1 MNGAAASCRGR
12 RMVRR
17 FARGAACCWMGWLCL
32 PGAVGGIA
40 QEAGGGVSAGD
51 AAASVRTGA
60 AHTQRARRFL
70 AGRTRAGAGIANPRA
85 NPLNAAWQ
93 AVGPAQGA
101 SQSFDD
107 VTGRLTSVAIDPADA
122 TGNTVYVGTTGGGV
136 WKSVNAAGP
145 AGSVTFAP

>member
-17 FARGAACCWMGWLCL
+17 FARGAACCWIGWLCL

-40 QEAGGGVSAGD
+40 QEAGGGVAAGD

-70 AGRTRAGAGIANPRA
+70 AGRVLAGGTSAAAAMDAARRGDLGVGEGEGGGAG
-85 NPLNAAWQ
+85 
-93 AVGPAQGA
+93 
-101 SQSFDD
+101 
-107 VTGRLTSVAIDPADA
+107 
-122 TGNTVYVGTTGGGV
+122 
-136 WKSVNAAGP
+136 
-145 AGSVTFAP
+145 